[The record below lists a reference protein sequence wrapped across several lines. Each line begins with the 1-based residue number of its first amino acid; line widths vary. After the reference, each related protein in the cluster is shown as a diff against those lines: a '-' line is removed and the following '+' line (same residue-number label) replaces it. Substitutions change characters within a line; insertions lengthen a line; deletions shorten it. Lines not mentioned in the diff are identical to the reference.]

1 MEKVEK
7 STLRNLPLS
16 YFTPISIASMK
27 KKLIN
32 KQLITSAGEDVEKL
46 ESSCIIGEIIKWY
59 SHCGRQYGGSSKN

>member
-16 YFTPISIASMK
+16 YFTPTSIAIMK
-27 KKLIN
+27 KNLIN

-46 ESSCIIGEIIKWY
+46 EPHALLEEL
-59 SHCGRQYGGSSKN
+59 